1 MCDFQNIS
9 KGTSSRSELKCENRI
24 LGPSDGKHLETPRG
38 GSTFDVHAVAFAH
51 GLGRHR
57 RRRVGRPPFCRIT
70 AASNGALG
78 DANRVTTSGG
88 LGACLQVYIEGHNA
102 VLIDDVG
109 DGRALHL
116 QGAPGHHGRWR
127 YAVER
132 HRPLIGRMD
141 GEVA

>member
-1 MCDFQNIS
+1 MS
-9 KGTSSRSELKCENRI
+9 MLSRLLTALEDTDGVESVALLKEA
-24 LGPSDGKHLETPRG
+24 S
-38 GSTFDVHAVAFAH
+38 GSTSGA
-51 GLGRHR
+51 GLD
-57 RRRVGRPPFCRIT
+57 
-70 AASNGALG
+70 
-78 DANRVTTSGG
+78 DAQRVTNGGG

-116 QGAPGHHGRWR
+116 QGTPGHHGRWR

>member
-1 MCDFQNIS
+1 MS
-9 KGTSSRSELKCENRI
+9 MLSRL
-24 LGPSDGKHLETPRG
+24 LTALEDTEG
-38 GSTFDVHAVAFAH
+38 VESVALHADAS
-51 GLGRHR
+51 
-57 RRRVGRPPFCRIT
+57 RPPFD
-70 AASNGALG
+70 GALD
-78 DANRVTTSGG
+78 DANRVATNGG
-88 LGACLQVYIEGHNA
+88 LGACLQVYIEGQKA

-109 DGRALHL
+109 DGRTLHL

>member
-1 MCDFQNIS
+1 MS
-9 KGTSSRSELKCENRI
+9 MLSRL
-24 LGPSDGKHLETPRG
+24 LTALEDTEG
-38 GSTFDVHAVAFAH
+38 VESVALHADAS
-51 GLGRHR
+51 
-57 RRRVGRPPFCRIT
+57 RPP
-70 AASNGALG
+70 SNGALG

-88 LGACLQVYIEGHNA
+88 LGVCMQVYIEGHNA

-132 HRPLIGRMD
+132 HRPLIGRMN

>member
-1 MCDFQNIS
+1 MKTASQALPTGNILKPPVAAQRS
-9 KGTSSRSELKCENRI
+9 MSMLSRL
-24 LGPSDGKHLETPRG
+24 LTALEDTEG
-38 GSTFDVHAVAFAH
+38 VESVALHADAS
-51 GLGRHR
+51 
-57 RRRVGRPPFCRIT
+57 RPPF
-70 AASNGALG
+70 NGALD